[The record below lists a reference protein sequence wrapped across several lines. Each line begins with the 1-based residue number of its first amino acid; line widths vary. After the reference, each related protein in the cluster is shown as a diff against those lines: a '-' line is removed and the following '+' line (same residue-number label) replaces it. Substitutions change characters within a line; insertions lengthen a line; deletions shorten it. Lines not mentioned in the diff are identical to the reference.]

1 LGALCGALPQGAKDP
16 QNLSPEGR
24 HPCQR
29 TAGRLCE
36 ARKINGGRMKEY
48 IIAGVL
54 FVVALF
60 AFWMS
65 IRSFREKG
73 FLFNNA
79 YIYASKKER
88 ETMDKSPH
96 YRQSGIV
103 FALIGL
109 LFLINTLVLIFHIRW
124 LFWLVIG
131 ITAITLVCAVTSSV
145 IIEKRKQK
153 K

>member
-1 LGALCGALPQGAKDP
+1 MEKIVVAVILGAIAVTCF
-16 QNLSPEGR
+16 
-24 HPCQR
+24 
-29 TAGRLCE
+29 
-36 ARKINGGRMKEY
+36 
-48 IIAGVL
+48 IISYL
-54 FVVALF
+54 QFH
-60 AFWMS
+60 
-65 IRSFREKG
+65 EKG

-88 ETMDKSPH
+88 ETMDKAPY

-109 LFLINTLVLIFHIRW
+109 VFLVNTLVLIFHIRW
-124 LFWLVIG
+124 LFWLEIG
-131 ITAITLVCAVTSSV
+131 IIAITLVYAVASSV